1 MEQIGNMKLYSLE
14 EVKDEVLGKIGTPV
28 RDEHERRVE
37 AALHAYR
44 IGEAI
49 KKARIEQN
57 LTQEELGERIGV
69 KRAQVSRLEKGY
81 SISIPTMSRV
91 FRALG
96 VPTAS
101 IDLGKIG
108 KVALW

>member
-1 MEQIGNMKLYSLE
+1 MKQVGKFKLYSSE
-14 EVKDEVLGKIGTPV
+14 EVLDMHFGKVGTPR
-28 RDEHERRVE
+28 RDNFEREV
-37 AALHAYR
+37 AKAVHAYE

-49 KKARIEQN
+49 KRARLQQN

-69 KRAQVSRLEKGY
+69 KRAQISRLEKGY

-91 FRALG
+91 FQALG
-96 VPTAS
+96 VTTAS
-101 IDLGKIG
+101 LDLGAIG

>member
-1 MEQIGNMKLYSLE
+1 MEQVGKFKLYSME
-14 EVKDEVLGKIGTPV
+14 EVLDEHFGPMGTPE
-28 RDEHERRVE
+28 RDAHEARVAE
-37 AALHAYR
+37 AVHAYN

-49 KKARIEQN
+49 RKARIEQN

-69 KRAQVSRLEKGY
+69 KKSQISRLEKGN
-81 SISIPTMSRV
+81 SITIPTMSKV

-96 VPTAS
+96 IMTATV
-101 IDLGKIG
+101 DLGKIG